1 MNQKSNQFK
10 KRKKRIRPHHS
21 RTHRITKAVR
31 YFIGLRII
39 KLLFSLPSFLPLA
52 RALSL
57 SKIIVK
63 IGFPFAG
70 EYRRQ
75 ALENLKLYYGNEK
88 SPSEIKKMVE
98 EIGIDATKGAFET
111 IYSVSPR
118 KEEIYSTIFIEG
130 KEHLD
135 AALSKG
141 KGVIALSA
149 HLGNFAVMRGKLI
162 SEGYP
167 FYLVIKLPR
176 DPGISQYF
184 KKKME
189 QYNLRFILAD
199 PATVSQKE
207 ILRTLRRNEVVCLII
222 DGDQKRGGVPLMLM
236 GQKIAMPPGPA
247 ILAQRTGAT
256 VLPMFIIRQ
265 KDNSQKIII
274 EPPVDLIEDKD
285 QDKAVALLCQKFAA
299 ILETNIKKHPT
310 QWYWINKKHA
320 SPLLRDKQKKRSAP
334 KDF

>member
-1 MNQKSNQFK
+1 MNEKSNQFK
-10 KRKKRIRPHHS
+10 KRKKRVKNHHS
-21 RTHRITKAVR
+21 RTHRIAKAVR

-39 KLLFSLPSFLPLA
+39 KLLFSLPSFLPLTW
-52 RALSL
+52 ALSL
-57 SKIIVK
+57 SKFIVK
-63 IGFPFAG
+63 IGSPFAG

-75 ALENLKLYYGNEK
+75 ALENLKLYYGKEK
-88 SPSEIKKMVE
+88 SSSEIKKMAE
-98 EIGIDATKGAFET
+98 EIGIEATKGAFET

-118 KEEIYSTIFIEG
+118 KEEVYSTITIEG

-167 FYLVIKLPR
+167 FYLVIKLPK

-184 KKKME
+184 KMKME
-189 QYNLRFILAD
+189 QYNLKFILAD

-207 ILRTLRRNEVVCLII
+207 ILRTLRRNEIVCLIV
-222 DGDQKRGGVPLMLM
+222 DGDQKRGGVPVMLM
-236 GQKIAMPPGPA
+236 GQEIAMPPGPA
-247 ILAQRTGAT
+247 ILARRTGAT

-274 EPPVDLIEDKD
+274 EPPVDVIDDED
-285 QDKAVALLCQKFAA
+285 QDKAVALLCQKFAT
-299 ILETNIKKHPT
+299 IIETNIKKYPT
-310 QWYWINKKHA
+310 QWYWINKKHK
-320 SPLLRDKQKKRSAP
+320 SHQLRDRQKKMSAP

>member
-1 MNQKSNQFK
+1 MNEKSNQFK
-10 KRKKRIRPHHS
+10 KRVKNHHS
-21 RTHRITKAVR
+21 RTHRVAKAVR

-39 KLLFSLPSFLPLA
+39 KLLFSLPSFLPLT

-57 SKIIVK
+57 SKFIVK
-63 IGFPFAG
+63 IGSPFAG

-75 ALENLKLYYGNEK
+75 ALKNLKLYYKKER
-88 SPSEIKKMVE
+88 SFSEIKKMAE
-98 EIGIDATKGAFET
+98 EIGVEATKGAFET

-118 KEEIYSTIFIEG
+118 KEELYSTITIKG
-130 KEHLD
+130 KEYLD
-135 AALSKG
+135 AALNKG

-149 HLGNFAVMRGKLI
+149 HFGNFAVMRGKLT

-167 FYLVIKLPR
+167 FSLVIKLPR

-184 KKKME
+184 KMKMK
-189 QYNLRFILAD
+189 QYNLKFILAD

-207 ILRTLRRNEVVCLII
+207 ILRTLRKNEIVCLIV
-222 DGDQKRGGVPLMLM
+222 DGDQKIGGVPVMLM
-236 GQKIAMPPGPA
+236 GQEIAMPPGPA
-247 ILAQRTGAT
+247 ILARRTGAI

-274 EPPVDLIEDKD
+274 EPPVDIMENED
-285 QDKAVALLCQKFAA
+285 QNKAVTLLCQKFAT
-299 ILETNIKKHPT
+299 IIETAIKKYPT

-320 SPLLRDKQKKRSAP
+320 SHLLRGKQKKGFVP
-334 KDF
+334 KNF

>member
-1 MNQKSNQFK
+1 MNEKSKQFK
-10 KRKKRIRPHHS
+10 KRKKRIKNHHS
-21 RTHRITKAVR
+21 RTHLIAKAAR

-39 KLLFSLPSFLPLA
+39 KLLFSLPSFLPLTW
-52 RALSL
+52 ALSL

-63 IGFPFAG
+63 IGSPFAG

-88 SPSEIKKMVE
+88 SPSEIKKMAA
-98 EIGIDATKGAFET
+98 EIGVEATKGAFET

-130 KEHLD
+130 KGYLD

-141 KGVIALSA
+141 NGVIALSA

-167 FYLVIKLPR
+167 FSLVIKLPR

-184 KKKME
+184 KMKME
-189 QYNLRFILAD
+189 QHNLKFILAD

-207 ILRTLRRNEVVCLII
+207 ILRTLRRNEVVCLIV
-222 DGDQKRGGVPLMLM
+222 DGDQKKGGVPVMLM
-236 GQKIAMPPGPA
+236 GQEITMPSGPA
-247 ILAQRTGAT
+247 ILARRTGAP
-256 VLPMFIIRQ
+256 VVPMFIIRQ
-265 KDNSQKIII
+265 KDNSQKITI
-274 EPPVDLIEDKD
+274 EPPVDLIADED
-285 QDKAVALLCQKFAA
+285 QDKAVALLCQKFATIIEA
-299 ILETNIKKHPT
+299 YIKKYPT
-310 QWYWINKKHA
+310 QWYWINKKHT
-320 SPLLRDKQKKRSAP
+320 SHLLRDKQKKRSAP

>member
-1 MNQKSNQFK
+1 MNEKSNQFK
-10 KRKKRIRPHHS
+10 KRKKRIKNHHS
-21 RTHRITKAVR
+21 RTHRITKAAR

-63 IGFPFAG
+63 IGSPFAG

-75 ALENLKLYYGNEK
+75 ALENLKLYYKKEK
-88 SPSEIKKMVE
+88 SSPEIKKMVE

-111 IYSVSPR
+111 IYSVSLR
-118 KEEIYSTIFIEG
+118 HDEVYSKITIEG
-130 KEHLD
+130 KEDLD
-135 AALSKG
+135 AALDRG
-141 KGVIALSA
+141 NGVIVISA
-149 HLGNFAVMRGKLI
+149 HLGNFAVMMGKLI
-162 SEGYP
+162 AEGYP
-167 FYLVIKLPR
+167 FNLVLKLPR
-176 DPGISQYF
+176 DPGISHF
-184 KKKME
+184 FERKMK
-189 QYNLRFILAD
+189 QYNLHFIVAD
-199 PATVSQKE
+199 PVSVSQKE
-207 ILRTLRRNEVVCLII
+207 ILRTLRRNEVVCLIV
-222 DGDQKRGGVPLMLM
+222 DGDQKRGGVPVMLM
-236 GQKIAMPPGPA
+236 GQEIAMPPGPA
-247 ILAQRTGAT
+247 ILAQRTGAP

-274 EPPVDLIEDKD
+274 EPPVDVIDDKD

-299 ILETNIKKHPT
+299 IIETTIKKHPT